1 MRRQSLSGDHRQV
14 GPARTDRRSA
24 WHALLARFGKEL
36 PARWRYPVGCLF
48 AATLL
53 ATTGC
58 STVYERQ
65 LRFSDGWREGDVL
78 EVGSASTIKSP
89 QFSDCRE
96 ATISPQAAANGKFVL
111 VAFRYMSRIERR
123 VVPLPIESNF
133 ATGEMVYVNV
143 ADCSLPLMPRFR
155 GWRVSR

>member
-1 MRRQSLSGDHRQV
+1 MMRQFSGDHRHV
-14 GPARTDRRSA
+14 GPARPNRRPP
-24 WHALLARFGKEL
+24 WHALTARSRTKL
-36 PARWRYPVGCLF
+36 PAGWRYPVGGLL

-53 ATTGC
+53 VTASC

-78 EVGSASTIKSP
+78 EVGPSSTIKSP

-96 ATISPQAAANGKFVL
+96 APLSPQAAANDKFVL
-111 VAFRYMSRIERR
+111 VAFQYMSRIEGR
-123 VVPLPIESNF
+123 VVPLPVESSF
-133 ATGEMVYVNV
+133 TTGEMVYVNV